1 VIVAT
6 SRIASLAIAVA
17 VVAWLFLLIG
27 LVYARFVVPESLPN
41 PVIVFSSKGLTGLLV
56 ELVSF
61 AIGRLG
67 LLLVLIAFIT
77 VARTRALAVAAVA
90 NASLCVVCAVLL
102 A

>member
-1 VIVAT
+1 
-6 SRIASLAIAVA
+6 
-17 VVAWLFLLIG
+17 
-27 LVYARFVVPESLPN
+27 
-41 PVIVFSSKGLTGLLV
+41 LTGLLV